1 MSGTQM
7 LRVGA
12 AVHLAAVST
21 LVLIG
26 LTGDGHAVDD
36 VLATVSRAALYA
48 VPGVLAWTASEADRA
63 PALAAGMASLVL
75 AIVPFSGHSFVLG
88 PLALLYL
95 GVAVSGPL
103 PATGRA
109 TAQAVAVA
117 ALLLGALFTTLIARH
132 PVCVQIHADGTVVRE
147 PSPSGNS
154 GSQVVDLAAG
164 ERGGACTSD
173 TVVWWEAT
181 LALGLSAAAL
191 ATGQSAAGWNRASSP
206 V

>member
-12 AVHLAAVST
+12 GLHLAAVSA
-21 LVLIG
+21 LVLMG
-26 LTGDGHAVDD
+26 VTRGGYAVPD

-48 VPGVLAWTASEADRA
+48 VPGVLAWKASEADRS
-63 PALAAGMASLVL
+63 PALAAGVASLVL
-75 AIVPFSGHSFVLG
+75 AVVPFSGHSFVLG

-95 GVAVSGPL
+95 GVAVAGPL
-103 PATGRA
+103 PATGRDA
-109 TAQAVAVA
+109 LRGVAVA
-117 ALLLGALFTTLIARH
+117 ALLVGALFTTVLGQH
-132 PVCVQIHADGTVVRE
+132 PVCVQIQADGTVVRE
-147 PSPSGNS
+147 PGPSGNS

-191 ATGQSAAGWNRASSP
+191 VAGQFGTGSSRASSP